1 MQLDHEFTVPV
12 PADQAWTVLLDIA
25 RIAPCLPGAV
35 IDSVTDTAFSGR
47 VKVKV
52 GPIAISYAG
61 KGHFVERDQAA
72 GRVLI
77 DAAGKETRGSGTA
90 KATIAAQLHDEGTS
104 TRVTVQTDL
113 AITGK
118 PAQFGRGVMV
128 DVGNKLLGQFADCL
142 AERLSEAPS
151 VPGIEPPAEPPAPGP
166 TPVAGEPSIAEPPAI
181 PPLAAEAP
189 APQHSALP
197 KPAPL
202 TATLQP
208 AAAEPVPI
216 DLIGVAG
223 GAVLKRLSP
232 ALGVGA
238 VLALLALVR
247 RRRR

>member
-35 IDSVTDTAFSGR
+35 IDSVTDTVFSGR

-90 KATIAAQLHDEGTS
+90 KATIAAQLHDEGAS

-142 AERLSEAPS
+142 AERLSEGSPDS
-151 VPGIEPPAEPPAPGP
+151 GTEPPAEPPAPGPTSVAGEPSAAEPPAPGP
-166 TPVAGEPSIAEPPAI
+166 TPVAGEPP
-181 PPLAAEAP
+181 
-189 APQHSALP
+189 
-197 KPAPL
+197 
-202 TATLQP
+202 
-208 AAAEPVPI
+208 AAEPVPI

-223 GAVLKRLSP
+223 GAVLKRLVP

>member
-197 KPAPL
+197 KPAVP
-202 TATLQP
+202 P
-208 AAAEPVPI
+208 PAAEPVPI

>member
-166 TPVAGEPSIAEPPAI
+166 TPVAGEPSAAEPRAVPPPAAEPPAV
-181 PPLAAEAP
+181 PPP
-189 APQHSALP
+189 
-197 KPAPL
+197 
-202 TATLQP
+202 
-208 AAAEPVPI
+208 AAEPVPI

-223 GAVLKRLSP
+223 GAVLKRLVP

>member
-142 AERLSEAPS
+142 AERLSEGSPDS
-151 VPGIEPPAEPPAPGP
+151 GTEPPAEPPAPGP
-166 TPVAGEPSIAEPPAI
+166 TPVAGEPSAAEPRAVPPPAAEPPAV
-181 PPLAAEAP
+181 PPP
-189 APQHSALP
+189 
-197 KPAPL
+197 
-202 TATLQP
+202 
-208 AAAEPVPI
+208 AAEPVPI

-223 GAVLKRLSP
+223 GAVLKRLVP
-232 ALGVGA
+232 VLGVGA